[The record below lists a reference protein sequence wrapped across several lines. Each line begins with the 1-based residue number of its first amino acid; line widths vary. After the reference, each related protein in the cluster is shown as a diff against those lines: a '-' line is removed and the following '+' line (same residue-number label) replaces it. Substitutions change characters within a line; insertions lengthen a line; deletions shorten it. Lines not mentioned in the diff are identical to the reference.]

1 MEQNTVNRGKGWVF
15 ELSFTIFFFVF
26 FCSFKEKEAYTFAP
40 FSNSSNHKTTQ
51 VRTEGINLENSS
63 EVNSQ
68 YDFLGDMSASGS
80 QNDGNVSCS
89 GSSANQGSLEKS
101 KDSSD
106 SVLQSRTN
114 VSDVNSLCSENH
126 ARFVGSSKRKRGR
139 PRKAE
144 FESTVNEVSSMASP
158 CPDQLSKISSSSR
171 VNANDKIPSSDI
183 TPGRRTSSR
192 VRTPRKIFYIDVD
205 KSKDD
210 NLQSSSRKRGRKRK
224 SVTEVNSDEDD
235 ETDVSKKLEYK
246 TPKKRGRKPKRT
258 NITSEDVDS
267 VRECNDESVSN
278 NNGKEKVEEKRSVG
292 CNDQAVIKVEDEQ
305 QENEESSRG
314 VSENKNGDDYVED
327 DHHGDDVDN
336 YDDGGVDGS
345 CTPGVT
351 RKDAKELNGKENSK
365 LWGNTGRVQHFYSLT
380 ITYFRATLISRI
392 WNSNISRH
400 LNFAI
405 LSNHRFS
412 R

>member
-1 MEQNTVNRGKGWVF
+1 MNYHYIILF
-15 ELSFTIFFFVF
+15 FIFLY
-26 FCSFKEKEAYTFAP
+26 SFKEKEAYTFAP
-40 FSNSSNHKTTQ
+40 LSNSSNHKTTQ
-51 VRTEGINLENSS
+51 VRTESINLENSS

-68 YDFLGDMSASGS
+68 GDFLGDMSASGS
-80 QNDGNVSCS
+80 QNNGNVSCS
-89 GSSANQGSLEKS
+89 GSSTNQASLEKS
-101 KDSSD
+101 KDLSD
-106 SVLQSRTN
+106 SVLESRTS
-114 VSDVNSLCSENH
+114 VPDANSFCGENH

-139 PRKAE
+139 PRKAGI
-144 FESTVNEVSSMASP
+144 ESTVNEVSSMASP
-158 CPDQLSKISSSSR
+158 CPDQLSEISSSSR

-183 TPGRRTSSR
+183 TPARRTSSR

-235 ETDVSKKLEYK
+235 ETDVAKKLEYK

-258 NITSEDVDS
+258 NITNEDVDS
-267 VRECNDESVSN
+267 VRECNNESVSN
-278 NNGKEKVEEKRSVG
+278 DNGKEKVEEKRSVG
-292 CNDQAVIKVEDEQ
+292 CNDKVVIKVEDEQ
-305 QENEESSRG
+305 QENAESSKG

-336 YDDGGVDGS
+336 YDDGGIDGS
-345 CTPGVT
+345 CTPGVSRT
-351 RKDAKELNGKENSK
+351 DGKELNGKENSK
-365 LWGNTGRVQHFYSLT
+365 LWGDTGRVQHFYSLT

-392 WNSNISRH
+392 WNRNISRH

>member
-1 MEQNTVNRGKGWVF
+1 MF
-15 ELSFTIFFFVF
+15 ELSFSIFFFVF
-26 FCSFKEKEAYTFAP
+26 FRSFKEKEAYTFAP

-51 VRTEGINLENSS
+51 VRTESINLENSS
-63 EVNSQ
+63 EVNLQ
-68 YDFLGDMSASGS
+68 CDFLGDTSASGS
-80 QNDGNVSCS
+80 QNNGNVRCS
-89 GSSANQGSLEKS
+89 GSSANQASLEKS
-101 KDSSD
+101 KDSND
-106 SVLQSRTN
+106 SVLDSRTS
-114 VSDVNSLCSENH
+114 VPEANSLCSENH

-139 PRKAE
+139 PRKAD
-144 FESTVNEVSSMASP
+144 FESRVNEVSSSMASP
-158 CPDQLSKISSSSR
+158 CPDQLSEISSSSR

-183 TPGRRTSSR
+183 TTARRTSSR

-314 VSENKNGDDYVED
+314 VSENKNGDGYVED

-351 RKDAKELNGKENSK
+351 RTKELNGKENSK

>member
-1 MEQNTVNRGKGWVF
+1 MF

-26 FCSFKEKEAYTFAP
+26 FCSFKEKESYTFAP
-40 FSNSSNHKTTQ
+40 FSNSSNRKTTQ
-51 VRTEGINLENSS
+51 VRTESFNLENSS
-63 EVNSQ
+63 EVNSEC
-68 YDFLGDMSASGS
+68 DFLGDMSASVS
-80 QNDGNVSCS
+80 QNNGNMSCS

-106 SVLQSRTN
+106 SVLESRTS
-114 VSDVNSLCSENH
+114 VPEANSLCSENH

-139 PRKAE
+139 PRKAD
-144 FESTVNEVSSMASP
+144 FESTVNEVSSLDSP
-158 CPDQLSKISSSSR
+158 RPDQLSEISSSSR

-183 TPGRRTSSR
+183 TPARRTSSR
-192 VRTPRKIFYIDVD
+192 VRTPRKIFYVDVD

-278 NNGKEKVEEKRSVG
+278 NNGKERVEEV
-292 CNDQAVIKVEDEQ
+292 VIKVEDEQ

-314 VSENKNGDDYVED
+314 VGENITGDGYVED
-327 DHHGDDVDN
+327 DRHGNDVDN
-336 YDDGGVDGS
+336 DDDGGIDGS

-351 RKDAKELNGKENSK
+351 RTDAMEQNGKEKSK
-365 LWGNTGRVQHFYSLT
+365 LWGNTGRVQHFYFL
-380 ITYFRATLISRI
+380 IVTYFPATLISRI
-392 WNSNISRH
+392 WNRNISRH

>member
-1 MEQNTVNRGKGWVF
+1 MF
-15 ELSFTIFFFVF
+15 ELSFSIFFFVF
-26 FCSFKEKEAYTFAP
+26 FRSFREKEAYTFAP

-51 VRTEGINLENSS
+51 VRTESINLENSS

-68 YDFLGDMSASGS
+68 GDFLGDMSASGS
-80 QNDGNVSCS
+80 QNNGNMSCS
-89 GSSANQGSLEKS
+89 GSSANQASLEKS

-106 SVLQSRTN
+106 SVLQSRTS
-114 VSDVNSLCSENH
+114 VPEANSLCGENH

-144 FESTVNEVSSMASP
+144 FESTVNEVSSLASP
-158 CPDQLSKISSSSR
+158 CPDQLSEISSSSR

-183 TPGRRTSSR
+183 TPARRTSSR
-192 VRTPRKIFYIDVD
+192 VRTPRKIFYVDVD

-210 NLQSSSRKRGRKRK
+210 NSQSSSRKRGRKRK

-235 ETDVSKKLEYK
+235 ETDIAKKLEYK

-278 NNGKEKVEEKRSVG
+278 DNGKEKVEEKRSVG
-292 CNDQAVIKVEDEQ
+292 CNDKVVIKVEDEQ
-305 QENEESSRG
+305 QENAESSKG

-351 RKDAKELNGKENSK
+351 RTDAKELNGKENSK

-380 ITYFRATLISRI
+380 ITYFRATSISRI
-392 WNSNISRH
+392 WNRNISRH
-400 LNFAI
+400 LNFRM
-405 LSNHRFS
+405 LLNHRFS

>member
-1 MEQNTVNRGKGWVF
+1 MF

-63 EVNSQ
+63 EVNSEC
-68 YDFLGDMSASGS
+68 DFLGDMSASGS
-80 QNDGNVSCS
+80 QNNGNMSCS
-89 GSSANQGSLEKS
+89 GSSAHQASLEKS

-106 SVLQSRTN
+106 SLLESRTS
-114 VSDVNSLCSENH
+114 VSDANSFCGENH

-139 PRKAE
+139 PRKAGI
-144 FESTVNEVSSMASP
+144 ESTVNEVSSMASP
-158 CPDQLSKISSSSR
+158 CPDQLSEISSSSR

-183 TPGRRTSSR
+183 TTARRTSSR
-192 VRTPRKIFYIDVD
+192 VRTPRKIFYVDVD

-267 VRECNDESVSN
+267 VRECNDENVSN
-278 NNGKEKVEEKRSVG
+278 DNGKERVKEV
-292 CNDQAVIKVEDEQ
+292 AIKVEDEQ

-314 VSENKNGDDYVED
+314 VGENITGDDYVED
-327 DHHGDDVDN
+327 DRHGDDVDN

-351 RKDAKELNGKENSK
+351 RTDAKELNGKEKSK
-365 LWGNTGRVQHFYSLT
+365 LWGNTGRVQHFYSRT

-392 WNSNISRH
+392 WNRNISRH
-400 LNFAI
+400 LKLRLCRITVFQGN
-405 LSNHRFS
+405 
-412 R
+412 

>member
-1 MEQNTVNRGKGWVF
+1 MF

-51 VRTEGINLENSS
+51 VRTESINLENSS

-68 YDFLGDMSASGS
+68 GDFLGDMSASGS
-80 QNDGNVSCS
+80 QNNGNVSCS
-89 GSSANQGSLEKS
+89 GSSTNQASLEKS

-106 SVLQSRTN
+106 SVLESRTS
-114 VSDVNSLCSENH
+114 VPEANSLCSENH

-144 FESTVNEVSSMASP
+144 FESIVNEVSSLASP
-158 CPDQLSKISSSSR
+158 CPDQLSEISSSSR

-210 NLQSSSRKRGRKRK
+210 NLQSFSRKRGRKRK
-224 SVTEVNSDEDD
+224 SLTEVNSDEDD

-278 NNGKEKVEEKRSVG
+278 NNGKGKVEEKRSVG

-345 CTPGVT
+345 CTPRVT
-351 RKDAKELNGKENSK
+351 RKDGKELNGKENSK

-392 WNSNISRH
+392 WNRNISRQ

-405 LSNHRFS
+405 LWNHRFS

>member
-1 MEQNTVNRGKGWVF
+1 MNYLLQYY
-15 ELSFTIFFFVF
+15 FFVF

-40 FSNSSNHKTTQ
+40 FSNSSNHKTTL
-51 VRTEGINLENSS
+51 VRTESINLENSS

-80 QNDGNVSCS
+80 QNNGNVSCS
-89 GSSANQGSLEKS
+89 GGSANQASLEKS

-106 SVLQSRTN
+106 SVLHSRTS
-114 VSDVNSLCSENH
+114 VPEANSLCSENH
-126 ARFVGSSKRKRGR
+126 ATFVGSSKRKRGR

-144 FESTVNEVSSMASP
+144 FESIVNEVSSMASP
-158 CPDQLSKISSSSR
+158 CPDQLSEISSSSR
-171 VNANDKIPSSDI
+171 VKANDKIPSSDI

-278 NNGKEKVEEKRSVG
+278 NNGKEKVEEKCSVG
-292 CNDQAVIKVEDEQ
+292 CKDQVVIKVEDEQ

-327 DHHGDDVDN
+327 DRHGDDVNN

-351 RKDAKELNGKENSK
+351 RTDAKEQNGKENSK
-365 LWGNTGRVQHFYSLT
+365 LWDNTGRVQHFYSLN
-380 ITYFRATLISRI
+380 ITYFRSTLISRI
-392 WNSNISRH
+392 
-400 LNFAI
+400 
-405 LSNHRFS
+405 
-412 R
+412 

>member
-1 MEQNTVNRGKGWVF
+1 MNYLLQY
-15 ELSFTIFFFVF
+15 SFLFFFF
-26 FCSFKEKEAYTFAP
+26 SFKEKEAYTFAP

-51 VRTEGINLENSS
+51 VRTESINLENSS

-68 YDFLGDMSASGS
+68 GDFLGDMSASGS
-80 QNDGNVSCS
+80 QNNGNVSCS
-89 GSSANQGSLEKS
+89 GSLTNQASLEKS
-101 KDSSD
+101 KDLSD
-106 SVLQSRTN
+106 SVLESRTS
-114 VSDVNSLCSENH
+114 VPEANSLCSENH

-158 CPDQLSKISSSSR
+158 CPDQLSEISSSSR

-183 TPGRRTSSR
+183 TTARRTSSR
-192 VRTPRKIFYIDVD
+192 VRTPRKIFYVDVD

-278 NNGKEKVEEKRSVG
+278 DNGKEKVEEKRSVG
-292 CNDQAVIKVEDEQ
+292 CNDKVVIKVEDEQ
-305 QENEESSRG
+305 QENAESSKG

-327 DHHGDDVDN
+327 DLRGDDVDN

-351 RKDAKELNGKENSK
+351 RTGAKELNGKENSK
-365 LWGNTGRVQHFYSLT
+365 LWGNTGRVQHFYSL
-380 ITYFRATLISRI
+380 IVTYFHATLIPRI
-392 WNSNISRH
+392 WNRNISRH

-405 LSNHRFS
+405 LSNNRSS

>member
-1 MEQNTVNRGKGWVF
+1 MF
-15 ELSFTIFFFVF
+15 ELSFTIFFFLF
-26 FCSFKEKEAYTFAP
+26 FCSFKEKEAYTFTP
-40 FSNSSNHKTTQ
+40 FSNSSNHTSTQ
-51 VRTEGINLENSS
+51 VRTESINLENSS
-63 EVNSQ
+63 EVNSEC
-68 YDFLGDMSASGS
+68 DFLGGISASGS
-80 QNDGNVSCS
+80 QNNGNVSCS
-89 GSSANQGSLEKS
+89 GSSTNQASLEKS

-106 SVLQSRTN
+106 SVLESRTS
-114 VSDVNSLCSENH
+114 VPEANSLCSENH

-139 PRKAE
+139 PRKAD
-144 FESTVNEVSSMASP
+144 FESTVNEVSSLDSP
-158 CPDQLSKISSSSR
+158 CPDQLSEISSSSR
-171 VNANDKIPSSDI
+171 VNANEKTPSSDI
-183 TPGRRTSSR
+183 TTARRTSSR
-192 VRTPRKIFYIDVD
+192 VRTPRKIFYVDVD
-205 KSKDD
+205 RSKDD

-258 NITSEDVDS
+258 NVTSEDVDS

-345 CTPGVT
+345 CTPRVT
-351 RKDAKELNGKENSK
+351 RKDGKELNGKENSK
-365 LWGNTGRVQHFYSLT
+365 LWSNIGRVQHFYSLT

>member
-1 MEQNTVNRGKGWVF
+1 MF
-15 ELSFTIFFFVF
+15 ELSFTVFFFVF
-26 FCSFKEKEAYTFAP
+26 FCSFKEKEAYTFAS
-40 FSNSSNHKTTQ
+40 FSNSSHHKTTQ
-51 VRTEGINLENSS
+51 VRTESINLENSS
-63 EVNSQ
+63 EVNAEC
-68 YDFLGDMSASGS
+68 DFLGDMSASGA
-80 QNDGNVSCS
+80 QNNGNVSCS
-89 GSSANQGSLEKS
+89 GSSANQASLEKS

-106 SVLQSRTN
+106 SVLESRTS
-114 VSDVNSLCSENH
+114 VSDANSLCSENH

-144 FESTVNEVSSMASP
+144 FESTVNEVSSVASP
-158 CPDQLSKISSSSR
+158 CPDQLSEISSSSR
-171 VNANDKIPSSDI
+171 ANANDKIPSSDV
-183 TPGRRTSSR
+183 TPARRTSSR

-267 VRECNDESVSN
+267 VIECNDESVSD

-292 CNDQAVIKVEDEQ
+292 CNDQVVIKVEDEQ

-314 VSENKNGDDYVED
+314 VSENKNGDDYVEGD
-327 DHHGDDVDN
+327 RHGDDVDN
-336 YDDGGVDGS
+336 YDDGGIDGS

-351 RKDAKELNGKENSK
+351 RTDAKELNGKENSK
-365 LWGNTGRVQHFYSLT
+365 LWSNAGRVQHFYSLT
-380 ITYFRATLISRI
+380 ITCFRATLISRI
-392 WNSNISRH
+392 
-400 LNFAI
+400 
-405 LSNHRFS
+405 
-412 R
+412 

>member
-1 MEQNTVNRGKGWVF
+1 MNYHYVHYP
-15 ELSFTIFFFVF
+15 FFKIF

-51 VRTEGINLENSS
+51 VRTESINLENSL
-63 EVNSQ
+63 EVNLQS
-68 YDFLGDMSASGS
+68 DFLGDTSASGS
-80 QNDGNVSCS
+80 QNNGNVRCS
-89 GSSANQGSLEKS
+89 GSSANQASLEKS

-106 SVLQSRTN
+106 SVLQSRTS
-114 VSDVNSLCSENH
+114 VSDANSLCSENH
-126 ARFVGSSKRKRGR
+126 ATFVGSSKRKRGR
-139 PRKAE
+139 PRKAGI
-144 FESTVNEVSSMASP
+144 ESTVNEVSSMASP
-158 CPDQLSKISSSSR
+158 CPDQLSEISSSSR
-171 VNANDKIPSSDI
+171 VNANEKIPSSDI
-183 TPGRRTSSR
+183 TTARRTSSR

-235 ETDVSKKLEYK
+235 ETDISKKLEYK

-267 VRECNDESVSN
+267 VRECNDENVSN
-278 NNGKEKVEEKRSVG
+278 DNGKERVEEV
-292 CNDQAVIKVEDEQ
+292 VIKVEDDQ
-305 QENEESSRG
+305 KENEESSRG
-314 VSENKNGDDYVED
+314 VGENITGDGYVED
-327 DHHGDDVDN
+327 DRHGNDVDN
-336 YDDGGVDGS
+336 DDDGGIDGS

-351 RKDAKELNGKENSK
+351 RTDAMEQNGKENSK
-365 LWGNTGRVQHFYSLT
+365 LWGNTVTVQHFYSL
-380 ITYFRATLISRI
+380 IVTYFPATLISRI
-392 WNSNISRH
+392 WNRNISRH

-405 LSNHRFS
+405 LSNNRSS

>member
-1 MEQNTVNRGKGWVF
+1 MF

-51 VRTEGINLENSS
+51 LRTESINLENSS

-68 YDFLGDMSASGS
+68 GDFLGDMSASGS
-80 QNDGNVSCS
+80 QKNGNVSCS
-89 GSSANQGSLEKS
+89 GSSTNQASLEKS
-101 KDSSD
+101 KDLSD
-106 SVLQSRTN
+106 SVLESRTS
-114 VSDVNSLCSENH
+114 VPEANSLCSENH
-126 ARFVGSSKRKRGR
+126 ARFIGSSKRKRGR
-139 PRKAE
+139 PRKAD
-144 FESTVNEVSSMASP
+144 FESNVSEVSPLASP
-158 CPDQLSKISSSSR
+158 CPDQLSEISSSSR
-171 VNANDKIPSSDI
+171 MNANDKIPSSDI

-267 VRECNDESVSN
+267 VRECNDENVSN
-278 NNGKEKVEEKRSVG
+278 DNGKERVEEV
-292 CNDQAVIKVEDEQ
+292 VIKVEDEQ

-314 VSENKNGDDYVED
+314 VGENITGDDYVED
-327 DHHGDDVDN
+327 DRHGDDVDN

-351 RKDAKELNGKENSK
+351 RTGAKELNGKENSK
-365 LWGNTGRVQHFYSLT
+365 LWGNTGRVQHFYSL
-380 ITYFRATLISRI
+380 IVTYFHATLIPRI
-392 WNSNISRH
+392 WNRNISRH

-405 LSNHRFS
+405 LSNNRSS

>member
-1 MEQNTVNRGKGWVF
+1 MF
-15 ELSFTIFFFVF
+15 ELSFSIFCFVF
-26 FCSFKEKEAYTFAP
+26 FRSFKEKEAYTFAP

-51 VRTEGINLENSS
+51 VRTESINLENSS

-68 YDFLGDMSASGS
+68 GDFLGDMSASGS
-80 QNDGNVSCS
+80 QNNGNMSCS
-89 GSSANQGSLEKS
+89 GSSANQSSLEKS

-106 SVLQSRTN
+106 SVLQSRTS
-114 VSDVNSLCSENH
+114 VSDANSLCSENH

-139 PRKAE
+139 PRKAD
-144 FESTVNEVSSMASP
+144 FESSVNEVSSSMASP
-158 CPDQLSKISSSSR
+158 CPDQLSEISSSSR
-171 VNANDKIPSSDI
+171 VNTNDKIPSSDI
-183 TPGRRTSSR
+183 TPARRTSSR

-235 ETDVSKKLEYK
+235 ETDIAKKLEYK

-267 VRECNDESVSN
+267 VRERNDENVSN
-278 NNGKEKVEEKRSVG
+278 DNGKERVKEV
-292 CNDQAVIKVEDEQ
+292 AIKVEDEQ

-314 VSENKNGDDYVED
+314 VCENITGDGYVED
-327 DHHGDDVDN
+327 DRHGDDVDN

-351 RKDAKELNGKENSK
+351 RTDAKEQNGKENSK
-365 LWGNTGRVQHFYSLT
+365 LWDNTGTVRTTFLFPY
-380 ITYFRATLISRI
+380 Y
-392 WNSNISRH
+392 H
-400 LNFAI
+400 LFSFDFNFAN
-405 LSNHRFS
+405 LE
-412 R
+412 

>member
-1 MEQNTVNRGKGWVF
+1 M
-15 ELSFTIFFFVF
+15 
-26 FCSFKEKEAYTFAP
+26 
-40 FSNSSNHKTTQ
+40 
-51 VRTEGINLENSS
+51 
-63 EVNSQ
+63 Q
-68 YDFLGDMSASGS
+68 YDFLGDISASGS
-80 QNDGNVSCS
+80 QNTGNVSCS
-89 GSSANQGSLEKS
+89 GSSTNQASLEKS

-106 SVLQSRTN
+106 SVLESRTS
-114 VSDVNSLCSENH
+114 VSDANSLSSENH

-139 PRKAE
+139 PRKAGI
-144 FESTVNEVSSMASP
+144 ESTVNEVSSMASP
-158 CPDQLSKISSSSR
+158 CPDQLSEISSSSR

-192 VRTPRKIFYIDVD
+192 VRTPRKIFYIDMD

-235 ETDVSKKLEYK
+235 ETDVAKKLEYK

-278 NNGKEKVEEKRSVG
+278 DNGKEKVEEKRSVG
-292 CNDQAVIKVEDEQ
+292 CSDEVVIKVEDEQ
-305 QENEESSRG
+305 QENKESSSG
-314 VSENKNGDDYVED
+314 VGENKNGDDYVED

-345 CTPGVT
+345 CTPGVA
-351 RKDAKELNGKENSK
+351 RADAKEQNGKENSK
-365 LWGNTGRVQHFYSLT
+365 LWDNTGTVQHFYSLN
-380 ITYFRATLISRI
+380 ITYFRSTLISRI
-392 WNSNISRH
+392 
-400 LNFAI
+400 
-405 LSNHRFS
+405 
-412 R
+412 

>member
-1 MEQNTVNRGKGWVF
+1 MF
-15 ELSFTIFFFVF
+15 ELSFSIFFFVF
-26 FCSFKEKEAYTFAP
+26 FRSFKEKEAYTFAP

-51 VRTEGINLENSS
+51 VRTESINLENSS
-63 EVNSQ
+63 EVNLQ
-68 YDFLGDMSASGS
+68 CDFLGDSSASGS
-80 QNDGNVSCS
+80 QNNGNVRCS
-89 GSSANQGSLEKS
+89 GSSANQASLEKS

-106 SVLQSRTN
+106 SVLQSRTS
-114 VSDVNSLCSENH
+114 VSDANSLCSENH

-144 FESTVNEVSSMASP
+144 FESIVNEVSSLASP
-158 CPDQLSKISSSSR
+158 CPDQLSEISSSSR

-183 TPGRRTSSR
+183 TPARRTSSR
-192 VRTPRKIFYIDVD
+192 VRTPRKIFYVDVD

-278 NNGKEKVEEKRSVG
+278 DNGKEKVEEKRSVG
-292 CNDQAVIKVEDEQ
+292 CNDKVVIKVEDEQ
-305 QENEESSRG
+305 QENAESSKG

-336 YDDGGVDGS
+336 YDDGGIDGS
-345 CTPGVT
+345 CTPGVSRT
-351 RKDAKELNGKENSK
+351 DGKELNGKENSK
-365 LWGNTGRVQHFYSLT
+365 LWGDTVRAQHFLFPY
-380 ITYFRATLISRI
+380 Y
-392 WNSNISRH
+392 H
-400 LNFAI
+400 LFSCDFNFAN
-405 LSNHRFS
+405 LK
-412 R
+412 

>member
-51 VRTEGINLENSS
+51 VRTESINLENSS

-80 QNDGNVSCS
+80 QNNGNMSCS
-89 GSSANQGSLEKS
+89 GSSANQASLEKS

-106 SVLQSRTN
+106 SLLQSRTS
-114 VSDVNSLCSENH
+114 VSDANSLCSENH

-139 PRKAE
+139 PRKAGI
-144 FESTVNEVSSMASP
+144 ESTVNEVSSMASP
-158 CPDQLSKISSSSR
+158 CPDQLSEIWSSSR

-183 TPGRRTSSR
+183 TPARRTSSR
-192 VRTPRKIFYIDVD
+192 VRTPRKIFYVDVD

-246 TPKKRGRKPKRT
+246 APKKRGRKPKRT

-267 VRECNDESVSN
+267 VRECNDENVSN
-278 NNGKEKVEEKRSVG
+278 DNGKERVKEV
-292 CNDQAVIKVEDEQ
+292 AIKVEDEQ

-314 VSENKNGDDYVED
+314 VGENITGDDYVED
-327 DHHGDDVDN
+327 DRHGDDVDN

-351 RKDAKELNGKENSK
+351 RTDAKELNGKEKSK
-365 LWGNTGRVQHFYSLT
+365 LWGNTGRVQHFYSL
-380 ITYFRATLISRI
+380 IVTYSCDF
-392 WNSNISRH
+392 
-400 LNFAI
+400 NFAN
-405 LSNHRFS
+405 LE
-412 R
+412 

>member
-1 MEQNTVNRGKGWVF
+1 MNYHYIILF
-15 ELSFTIFFFVF
+15 SFF

-51 VRTEGINLENSS
+51 VRTESINLENSS

-68 YDFLGDMSASGS
+68 GDFLGDMSASGS
-80 QNDGNVSCS
+80 QNNGNVSCS
-89 GSSANQGSLEKS
+89 GSSTNQASLEKS
-101 KDSSD
+101 KDLSD
-106 SVLQSRTN
+106 SVLESRTS
-114 VSDVNSLCSENH
+114 VPEANSLCSENH
-126 ARFVGSSKRKRGR
+126 VRFVGSSKRKRGR
-139 PRKAE
+139 PRKAD
-144 FESTVNEVSSMASP
+144 FESNVSEVSPLASP
-158 CPDQLSKISSSSR
+158 CPDQLSETSSSSR
-171 VNANDKIPSSDI
+171 VNANEKIPSSDI
-183 TPGRRTSSR
+183 TPARRTSSR
-192 VRTPRKIFYIDVD
+192 VRTPRKIFYVDVD

-224 SVTEVNSDEDD
+224 SATEVNSDEDD
-235 ETDVSKKLEYK
+235 ETDVAKKLEYK

-292 CNDQAVIKVEDEQ
+292 CSDQVVIKVEDEQ
-305 QENEESSRG
+305 QENKESSSG
-314 VSENKNGDDYVED
+314 VGENKNGDDYVED
-327 DHHGDDVDN
+327 DRHGDDVDN

-351 RKDAKELNGKENSK
+351 RTKELNGKENSK

>member
-1 MEQNTVNRGKGWVF
+1 MF

-51 VRTEGINLENSS
+51 VRTESINLENSS

-68 YDFLGDMSASGS
+68 CDFLGDMSASGS
-80 QNDGNVSCS
+80 QNNGNMSCS
-89 GSSANQGSLEKS
+89 GSSAHQASLEKS

-106 SVLQSRTN
+106 SLLESRTS
-114 VSDVNSLCSENH
+114 VSDANSFCGENH

-139 PRKAE
+139 PRKAGI
-144 FESTVNEVSSMASP
+144 ESTVNEVSSMASP
-158 CPDQLSKISSSSR
+158 CPDQLSEISSSSR

-183 TPGRRTSSR
+183 TTARRTSSR

-267 VRECNDESVSN
+267 VRECHDENVSN
-278 NNGKEKVEEKRSVG
+278 DNGKGRVKEV
-292 CNDQAVIKVEDEQ
+292 AIKVEDEQ

-314 VSENKNGDDYVED
+314 VGENITGDDYVED
-327 DHHGDDVDN
+327 DRHGDDVDN

-351 RKDAKELNGKENSK
+351 RTDAKELNGKEKSK
-365 LWGNTGRVQHFYSLT
+365 LWGNTGRVQHFYSL
-380 ITYFRATLISRI
+380 IVTYFRATLISRI
-392 WNSNISRH
+392 WNRNISRH

>member
-1 MEQNTVNRGKGWVF
+1 
-15 ELSFTIFFFVF
+15 
-26 FCSFKEKEAYTFAP
+26 
-40 FSNSSNHKTTQ
+40 
-51 VRTEGINLENSS
+51 
-63 EVNSQ
+63 
-68 YDFLGDMSASGS
+68 MSASGS
-80 QNDGNVSCS
+80 QNIGNVSCS
-89 GSSANQGSLEKS
+89 GSSTNQASLEKS
-101 KDSSD
+101 KDLSD
-106 SVLQSRTN
+106 SVLESRTS
-114 VSDVNSLCSENH
+114 VSEANSLCSENH

-139 PRKAE
+139 PRKAGI
-144 FESTVNEVSSMASP
+144 ESTVNEVSSLDSP
-158 CPDQLSKISSSSR
+158 CPDQLSEISSSSR

-183 TPGRRTSSR
+183 TPATRTSSR

-235 ETDVSKKLEYK
+235 ETDVAKKLEYK

-327 DHHGDDVDN
+327 DRHGDDVDN

-345 CTPGVT
+345 CTPRVT
-351 RKDAKELNGKENSK
+351 RKDGKELNGKENSK
-365 LWGNTGRVQHFYSLT
+365 LWSNIGRVQHFYSLT

>member
-1 MEQNTVNRGKGWVF
+1 M
-15 ELSFTIFFFVF
+15 
-26 FCSFKEKEAYTFAP
+26 
-40 FSNSSNHKTTQ
+40 
-51 VRTEGINLENSS
+51 
-63 EVNSQ
+63 
-68 YDFLGDMSASGS
+68 GDMSASGS
-80 QNDGNVSCS
+80 QNNGNVSCS
-89 GSSANQGSLEKS
+89 GSSTNQASLEKS

-106 SVLQSRTN
+106 SLLQSRTS
-114 VSDVNSLCSENH
+114 VPEANSLCSENH

-144 FESTVNEVSSMASP
+144 FESTVNEVSSLDSP
-158 CPDQLSKISSSSR
+158 RPDQLSEISSSSR

-183 TPGRRTSSR
+183 TPARRTSSR
-192 VRTPRKIFYIDVD
+192 VRTPRKIFYVDVD

-278 NNGKEKVEEKRSVG
+278 DNGKEKVEEKRSVG
-292 CNDQAVIKVEDEQ
+292 CNDKAVIKVEDEQ
-305 QENEESSRG
+305 QENAESSKG

-351 RKDAKELNGKENSK
+351 RTGAKEQSGKENSK
-365 LWGNTGRVQHFYSLT
+365 FGVIQVEY
-380 ITYFRATLISRI
+380 
-392 WNSNISRH
+392 NIFIP
-400 LNFAI
+400 L
-405 LSNHRFS
+405 LSPIFVRL
-412 R
+412 

>member
-1 MEQNTVNRGKGWVF
+1 MNYHYVHYP
-15 ELSFTIFFFVF
+15 FFKIF

-51 VRTEGINLENSS
+51 VRTESINLENSS

-68 YDFLGDMSASGS
+68 GDFLGDMSASGS
-80 QNDGNVSCS
+80 QNNGNVSCS
-89 GSSANQGSLEKS
+89 GSSTNQASLEKS
-101 KDSSD
+101 KDLSD
-106 SVLQSRTN
+106 SVLESRTS
-114 VSDVNSLCSENH
+114 VPEANSLCSENH

-144 FESTVNEVSSMASP
+144 FESIVNEVSSLASP
-158 CPDQLSKISSSSR
+158 CPDQLSEISSSSR

-267 VRECNDESVSN
+267 VRECNDENVSN
-278 NNGKEKVEEKRSVG
+278 DNGKERVKEV
-292 CNDQAVIKVEDEQ
+292 AIKVEDEQ

-314 VSENKNGDDYVED
+314 VGENITGDDYVEHG
-327 DHHGDDVDN
+327 HHGNDVDN
-336 YDDGGVDGS
+336 DDDGGIDGS

-351 RKDAKELNGKENSK
+351 RTDAMEQNGKEKSK
-365 LWGNTGRVQHFYSLT
+365 LWGNTGRVQHFYFL
-380 ITYFRATLISRI
+380 IVTYFPATLISRI
-392 WNSNISRH
+392 WNRNISRH

-405 LSNHRFS
+405 LSNNRSS

>member
-51 VRTEGINLENSS
+51 VRAESINLENSS

-80 QNDGNVSCS
+80 QNNGNMSCS
-89 GSSANQGSLEKS
+89 GSSANQASLEKS

-106 SVLQSRTN
+106 SLLQSRTS
-114 VSDVNSLCSENH
+114 VSDANSLCSENH

-139 PRKAE
+139 PRKAGI
-144 FESTVNEVSSMASP
+144 ESTVNEVSSMASP
-158 CPDQLSKISSSSR
+158 CPDQLSEIWSSSR

-183 TPGRRTSSR
+183 TPARRTSSR
-192 VRTPRKIFYIDVD
+192 VRTPRKIFYVDVD

-235 ETDVSKKLEYK
+235 ETDVSKKLGYK
-246 TPKKRGRKPKRT
+246 APKKRGRKPKRT

-267 VRECNDESVSN
+267 VRECNDENVSN
-278 NNGKEKVEEKRSVG
+278 DNGKERVKEV
-292 CNDQAVIKVEDEQ
+292 AIKVEDEQ

-314 VSENKNGDDYVED
+314 VGENITGDDYVED
-327 DHHGDDVDN
+327 DRHGDDVDN

-351 RKDAKELNGKENSK
+351 RTDAKELNGKEKSK
-365 LWGNTGRVQHFYSLT
+365 LWGNTGRVQHFYSL
-380 ITYFRATLISRI
+380 IVTYSCDF
-392 WNSNISRH
+392 
-400 LNFAI
+400 NFAN
-405 LSNHRFS
+405 LE
-412 R
+412 

>member
-1 MEQNTVNRGKGWVF
+1 MF
-15 ELSFTIFFFVF
+15 ELSFSIFFFVF
-26 FCSFKEKEAYTFAP
+26 FHSFKEKEAYTFAP
-40 FSNSSNHKTTQ
+40 LSNSSNHKTTQ
-51 VRTEGINLENSS
+51 VRTESINLENSS

-68 YDFLGDMSASGS
+68 GDFLGDMSASGS
-80 QNDGNVSCS
+80 QNNGNVSCS
-89 GSSANQGSLEKS
+89 GSSTNQASLEKS

-106 SVLQSRTN
+106 SVLQSRTS
-114 VSDVNSLCSENH
+114 VPEANSLCSENH

-139 PRKAE
+139 PRKAGI
-144 FESTVNEVSSMASP
+144 ESTVNEVSSMASP
-158 CPDQLSKISSSSR
+158 CPDQLSEISSSSR

-183 TPGRRTSSR
+183 TTARRTSSR

-258 NITSEDVDS
+258 NITSEDVDA

-292 CNDQAVIKVEDEQ
+292 CSDQVVIKVEDEQ

-327 DHHGDDVDN
+327 DRHGDDVDN

-351 RKDAKELNGKENSK
+351 RTKELNGKENSK

>member
-1 MEQNTVNRGKGWVF
+1 
-15 ELSFTIFFFVF
+15 
-26 FCSFKEKEAYTFAP
+26 
-40 FSNSSNHKTTQ
+40 
-51 VRTEGINLENSS
+51 
-63 EVNSQ
+63 
-68 YDFLGDMSASGS
+68 MSASGS

-89 GSSANQGSLEKS
+89 GSSTNQASLEKS

-106 SVLQSRTN
+106 CVLQSRTS
-114 VSDVNSLCSENH
+114 VPEANSLCSENH
-126 ARFVGSSKRKRGR
+126 ARIVGSSKRKRGR
-139 PRKAE
+139 PRKTE
-144 FESTVNEVSSMASP
+144 FESTVNEVSSLASP
-158 CPDQLSKISSSSR
+158 CPDQLSEISSSSR
-171 VNANDKIPSSDI
+171 VNTNDKIPSSDI
-183 TPGRRTSSR
+183 TPARRTSSR
-192 VRTPRKIFYIDVD
+192 VRTPRKIFYVDVD

-224 SVTEVNSDEDD
+224 SMTEVNSDEDD
-235 ETDVSKKLEYK
+235 ETDVAKKLEYK

-292 CNDQAVIKVEDEQ
+292 CSDQVVIKVEDEQ
-305 QENEESSRG
+305 QENKESSSG
-314 VSENKNGDDYVED
+314 VCENITGDDYVED
-327 DHHGDDVDN
+327 DLRGDDVDN

-351 RKDAKELNGKENSK
+351 RTDAKELNGKENSK
-365 LWGNTGRVQHFYSLT
+365 LWGNTGRVQHFYSL
-380 ITYFRATLISRI
+380 IVTYFRATLISRI

>member
-1 MEQNTVNRGKGWVF
+1 MF
-15 ELSFTIFFFVF
+15 ELSFSIFFFVF
-26 FCSFKEKEAYTFAP
+26 FRSFKEKEAYTFAP
-40 FSNSSNHKTTQ
+40 ISNSSNHKTTQ
-51 VRTEGINLENSS
+51 VRTESINLENSS

-106 SVLQSRTN
+106 SVLESRTS
-114 VSDVNSLCSENH
+114 VPEANSFCGENR

-139 PRKAE
+139 PRKSE
-144 FESTVNEVSSMASP
+144 FESIVSEVSSLPSP
-158 CPDQLSKISSSSR
+158 CPDQLSEISSSSR
-171 VNANDKIPSSDI
+171 VNASDKIPSSDI
-183 TPGRRTSSR
+183 TPARRTSSR
-192 VRTPRKIFYIDVD
+192 VRTPRKIFYVDVD

-235 ETDVSKKLEYK
+235 ETDISKKLEYK

-345 CTPGVT
+345 YTPRVT
-351 RKDAKELNGKENSK
+351 RKDGKELNGKENSK
-365 LWGNTGRVQHFYSLT
+365 LWSNIGRVQHFYSLT

>member
-1 MEQNTVNRGKGWVF
+1 MNYLLQYP
-15 ELSFTIFFFVF
+15 FFKIF

-51 VRTEGINLENSS
+51 VRTESINLENSS

-68 YDFLGDMSASGS
+68 GDFLSDMSASGS
-80 QNDGNVSCS
+80 QNNGNVSCS
-89 GSSANQGSLEKS
+89 GSSTNQASLEKS
-101 KDSSD
+101 EDLSD
-106 SVLQSRTN
+106 SVLESRTS
-114 VSDVNSLCSENH
+114 VPEANSLCSENH

-139 PRKAE
+139 PRKAGI
-144 FESTVNEVSSMASP
+144 ESTVNEVSSMASP
-158 CPDQLSKISSSSR
+158 CPDQLSEISSSSR
-171 VNANDKIPSSDI
+171 VNTNDKIPSSDI
-183 TPGRRTSSR
+183 TPARRTSSR

-235 ETDVSKKLEYK
+235 ETDVAKKLEYK

-278 NNGKEKVEEKRSVG
+278 NNGKERVEEKRSVG
-292 CNDQAVIKVEDEQ
+292 CNDQVVIKVEDEQ

-327 DHHGDDVDN
+327 DRHGDDVDN

-345 CTPGVT
+345 CAPGVT
-351 RKDAKELNGKENSK
+351 RTDAKELNGKENSK
-365 LWGNTGRVQHFYSLT
+365 LWSNIGRVQHFYSLT

>member
-1 MEQNTVNRGKGWVF
+1 MF
-15 ELSFTIFFFVF
+15 ELSFTVFFFVF
-26 FCSFKEKEAYTFAP
+26 FCSFKEKEAYTFAS
-40 FSNSSNHKTTQ
+40 FSNSSHHKTTQ
-51 VRTEGINLENSS
+51 VRTESINLENSS
-63 EVNSQ
+63 EVNAEC
-68 YDFLGDMSASGS
+68 DFLGDMSASGA
-80 QNDGNVSCS
+80 QNNGNVSCS
-89 GSSANQGSLEKS
+89 GSSANQASLEKS

-106 SVLQSRTN
+106 SVLESRTS
-114 VSDVNSLCSENH
+114 VSDANSLCSENH

-144 FESTVNEVSSMASP
+144 FESTVNEVSSVASP
-158 CPDQLSKISSSSR
+158 CPDQLSEISSSSR
-171 VNANDKIPSSDI
+171 ANANDKIPSSDV
-183 TPGRRTSSR
+183 TPARRTSSR
-192 VRTPRKIFYIDVD
+192 VRTPRKIFYVDVN

-267 VRECNDESVSN
+267 VIECNDESVSD

-292 CNDQAVIKVEDEQ
+292 CNDQVVIKVEDEQ

-314 VSENKNGDDYVED
+314 VSENKNGDDYVEGD
-327 DHHGDDVDN
+327 RHGDDVDN
-336 YDDGGVDGS
+336 YDDGGIDGS

-351 RKDAKELNGKENSK
+351 RTDAKELNGKENSK
-365 LWGNTGRVQHFYSLT
+365 LWSNTGRVQHFYSLT
-380 ITYFRATLISRI
+380 ITCFRATLISRI
-392 WNSNISRH
+392 
-400 LNFAI
+400 
-405 LSNHRFS
+405 
-412 R
+412 

>member
-1 MEQNTVNRGKGWVF
+1 MF

-51 VRTEGINLENSS
+51 VRTESINLENSS
-63 EVNSQ
+63 KVNSQ
-68 YDFLGDMSASGS
+68 GDFLGDMSASGS
-80 QNDGNVSCS
+80 QNNGNVSCS
-89 GSSANQGSLEKS
+89 GSSANQASLEKS

-106 SVLQSRTN
+106 SVLESRTS
-114 VSDVNSLCSENH
+114 VPEANSLCSENH

-144 FESTVNEVSSMASP
+144 FESIINEVSSLASP
-158 CPDQLSKISSSSR
+158 CPDQLSEISSSSR
-171 VNANDKIPSSDI
+171 VNANEKIPSSDI
-183 TPGRRTSSR
+183 TTARRTSSR

-267 VRECNDESVSN
+267 VRECNDENVSN
-278 NNGKEKVEEKRSVG
+278 DNGKEKVEEKRSVG
-292 CNDQAVIKVEDEQ
+292 CNDKVVIKVEDEQ
-305 QENEESSRG
+305 QENEESSSG
-314 VSENKNGDDYVED
+314 VGENKNGDDYVED

-336 YDDGGVDGS
+336 YDDGGIDGS
-345 CTPGVT
+345 CTPGVSRT
-351 RKDAKELNGKENSK
+351 DGKELNGKENSK
-365 LWGNTGRVQHFYSLT
+365 LWGNTGRVQHFYSL
-380 ITYFRATLISRI
+380 IVTYFRATLISRI
-392 WNSNISRH
+392 
-400 LNFAI
+400 
-405 LSNHRFS
+405 
-412 R
+412 

>member
-1 MEQNTVNRGKGWVF
+1 MF

-63 EVNSQ
+63 EVNSEC
-68 YDFLGDMSASGS
+68 DFLGDMSASGS
-80 QNDGNVSCS
+80 QNNGNMSCS
-89 GSSANQGSLEKS
+89 GSSAHQASLEKS

-106 SVLQSRTN
+106 SLLESRTS
-114 VSDVNSLCSENH
+114 VSDANSFCGENH

-139 PRKAE
+139 PRKAGI
-144 FESTVNEVSSMASP
+144 ESTVNEVSSMASP
-158 CPDQLSKISSSSR
+158 CPDQLSEISSSSR

-183 TPGRRTSSR
+183 KTARRTSSR
-192 VRTPRKIFYIDVD
+192 VRTPRKIFYVDVD

-267 VRECNDESVSN
+267 VRECNDENVSN
-278 NNGKEKVEEKRSVG
+278 DNGKERVKEV
-292 CNDQAVIKVEDEQ
+292 AIKVEDEQ

-314 VSENKNGDDYVED
+314 VGENITGDDYVED
-327 DHHGDDVDN
+327 DRHGDDVDN

-351 RKDAKELNGKENSK
+351 RTDAKELNGKEKSK

-392 WNSNISRH
+392 WNRNISRH
-400 LNFAI
+400 LKLRLCRITVFQGN
-405 LSNHRFS
+405 
-412 R
+412 

>member
-1 MEQNTVNRGKGWVF
+1 MF
-15 ELSFTIFFFVF
+15 ELSFSIFFFVF
-26 FCSFKEKEAYTFAP
+26 FRSFKEKEAYTFAP
-40 FSNSSNHKTTQ
+40 LSNSSNHKTTQ
-51 VRTEGINLENSS
+51 VRTESINLENSS

-68 YDFLGDMSASGS
+68 GDFLGDMSASGS
-80 QNDGNVSCS
+80 QNNGNVSCS
-89 GSSANQGSLEKS
+89 GSSTNQASLEKS
-101 KDSSD
+101 KDLSD
-106 SVLQSRTN
+106 SVLESRTS
-114 VSDVNSLCSENH
+114 VPDANSFCGENH

-139 PRKAE
+139 PRKAGI
-144 FESTVNEVSSMASP
+144 ESTVNEVSSMASP
-158 CPDQLSKISSSSR
+158 CPDQLSEISSSSR

-183 TPGRRTSSR
+183 TPARRTSSR

-345 CTPGVT
+345 CTPRVT
-351 RKDAKELNGKENSK
+351 RKDGKELNGKENSK

-380 ITYFRATLISRI
+380 ITYFLRL
-392 WNSNISRH
+392 
-400 LNFAI
+400 
-405 LSNHRFS
+405 
-412 R
+412 

>member
-1 MEQNTVNRGKGWVF
+1 MF
-15 ELSFTIFFFVF
+15 ELSFSIFCFVF
-26 FCSFKEKEAYTFAP
+26 FRSFKEKEAYTFAP

-51 VRTEGINLENSS
+51 VRTESINLENSS

-68 YDFLGDMSASGS
+68 GDFLGDMSASGS
-80 QNDGNVSCS
+80 QNNGNMSCS
-89 GSSANQGSLEKS
+89 GSSANQSSLEKS

-106 SVLQSRTN
+106 SVLQSRTS
-114 VSDVNSLCSENH
+114 VSDANSLCSENH

-139 PRKAE
+139 PRKAD
-144 FESTVNEVSSMASP
+144 FESSVNEVSSSMASP
-158 CPDQLSKISSSSR
+158 CPDQLSEISSSSR
-171 VNANDKIPSSDI
+171 VNTNDKIPSSDI
-183 TPGRRTSSR
+183 TPARRTSSR

-235 ETDVSKKLEYK
+235 EADVSKKLKYK

-267 VRECNDESVSN
+267 VRECNDENVSN
-278 NNGKEKVEEKRSVG
+278 DNGKERVEEV
-292 CNDQAVIKVEDEQ
+292 AIKVEDEQ
-305 QENEESSRG
+305 QENEESSRSVG
-314 VSENKNGDDYVED
+314 ENITGDDYVED
-327 DHHGDDVDN
+327 DRHGDDVDN

-351 RKDAKELNGKENSK
+351 RTDAKELNGKENSK
-365 LWGNTGRVQHFYSLT
+365 LWGNTGRVQHFYSL
-380 ITYFRATLISRI
+380 IVTYFPATLISRI
-392 WNSNISRH
+392 WNRNISRH
-400 LNFAI
+400 LKLRLCRITVFQGN
-405 LSNHRFS
+405 
-412 R
+412 

>member
-1 MEQNTVNRGKGWVF
+1 
-15 ELSFTIFFFVF
+15 
-26 FCSFKEKEAYTFAP
+26 
-40 FSNSSNHKTTQ
+40 
-51 VRTEGINLENSS
+51 
-63 EVNSQ
+63 
-68 YDFLGDMSASGS
+68 MS
-80 QNDGNVSCS
+80 CL
-89 GSSANQGSLEKS
+89 GSSTNQASLEKS

-106 SVLQSRTN
+106 SVLESRTS
-114 VSDVNSLCSENH
+114 VSDANSLCSENH

-144 FESTVNEVSSMASP
+144 FESTVNASP
-158 CPDQLSKISSSSR
+158 CPDQLTEISSSSR

-183 TPGRRTSSR
+183 TAARRTSSR
-192 VRTPRKIFYIDVD
+192 VRTPRKIFYLDVD

-235 ETDVSKKLEYK
+235 ETDVAKKLEYK

-292 CNDQAVIKVEDEQ
+292 CNDQVVIKVEDEQ

-314 VSENKNGDDYVED
+314 VSENKNGDDYIED

-336 YDDGGVDGS
+336 DDDGGVDGS

-351 RKDAKELNGKENSK
+351 RTDAKEKNGKENSK
-365 LWGNTGRVQHFYSLT
+365 LWDNTGRVQHFHSLA
-380 ITYFRATLISRI
+380 ITFFRATLISRI
-392 WNSNISRH
+392 WNRNISRH

-405 LSNHRFS
+405 SSNNRSS

>member
-1 MEQNTVNRGKGWVF
+1 MF

-51 VRTEGINLENSS
+51 VRTESINLENSS

-80 QNDGNVSCS
+80 QNNGNMSCS
-89 GSSANQGSLEKS
+89 GSSANQASLEKS

-106 SVLQSRTN
+106 SLLQSRTS
-114 VSDVNSLCSENH
+114 VSDANSLCSENH

-139 PRKAE
+139 PRKAGI
-144 FESTVNEVSSMASP
+144 ESTVNEVSSMASP
-158 CPDQLSKISSSSR
+158 CPDQLSEISSSSR

-183 TPGRRTSSR
+183 TPARRTSSR
-192 VRTPRKIFYIDVD
+192 VRTPRKIFYVDVD

-258 NITSEDVDS
+258 NIRSEDVDS
-267 VRECNDESVSN
+267 VRECNDENVSN
-278 NNGKEKVEEKRSVG
+278 DNGKERVEEV
-292 CNDQAVIKVEDEQ
+292 VIKVEDEQ
-305 QENEESSRG
+305 QENEESSRC
-314 VSENKNGDDYVED
+314 VSENKNGDDYVEHG
-327 DHHGDDVDN
+327 HHGDDVDN
-336 YDDGGVDGS
+336 DDDGGIDGS
-345 CTPGVT
+345 CTPGVSRT
-351 RKDAKELNGKENSK
+351 DGKELNGKENSK
-365 LWGNTGRVQHFYSLT
+365 LWGDTGRVQHFL
-380 ITYFRATLISRI
+380 L
-392 WNSNISRH
+392 
-400 LNFAI
+400 L
-405 LSNHRFS
+405 
-412 R
+412 

>member
-1 MEQNTVNRGKGWVF
+1 MF
-15 ELSFTIFFFVF
+15 ELSFTMFFFVF

-51 VRTEGINLENSS
+51 IRTESIDLENSS
-63 EVNSQ
+63 GVNSQ
-68 YDFLGDMSASGS
+68 CDFLGDMSASGS
-80 QNDGNVSCS
+80 QNNGNVSCS
-89 GSSANQGSLEKS
+89 GSSANQVSLEKS

-106 SVLQSRTN
+106 PVLQSRTSL
-114 VSDVNSLCSENH
+114 SDVNSLCGENH

-144 FESTVNEVSSMASP
+144 FESIVNEVSSLASP
-158 CPDQLSKISSSSR
+158 CPDQLSEISSSSL

-183 TPGRRTSSR
+183 TPARRTSSR

-205 KSKDD
+205 KSTDD

-235 ETDVSKKLEYK
+235 ETDVAKKLEYK

-258 NITSEDVDS
+258 NITSEDVGS

-292 CNDQAVIKVEDEQ
+292 CSDQVVIKVEDEQ
-305 QENEESSRG
+305 QENEESSSG
-314 VSENKNGDDYVED
+314 VGENKNGDDYVED
-327 DHHGDDVDN
+327 DHHGDDDDH
-336 YDDGGVDGS
+336 DDGGVDGS

-351 RKDAKELNGKENSK
+351 RTDAKEQNGKENSK
-365 LWGNTGRVQHFYSLT
+365 LWSNTGRVQHFSSLT
-380 ITYFRATLISRI
+380 ITYFRFCEFGIEIFRGS
-392 WNSNISRH
+392 
-400 LNFAI
+400 
-405 LSNHRFS
+405 
-412 R
+412 

>member
-1 MEQNTVNRGKGWVF
+1 MF
-15 ELSFTIFFFVF
+15 ELSFSIFFFVF
-26 FCSFKEKEAYTFAP
+26 FRSFKEKEAYTFAP
-40 FSNSSNHKTTQ
+40 LSNSSNHKTTQ
-51 VRTEGINLENSS
+51 LRTESINLENSS

-68 YDFLGDMSASGS
+68 GDFLGDMSASGS
-80 QNDGNVSCS
+80 QNNGNVSCS
-89 GSSANQGSLEKS
+89 GSSANQASLEKS
-101 KDSSD
+101 KDSND
-106 SVLQSRTN
+106 SVLDSRTS
-114 VSDVNSLCSENH
+114 VPEANSLCSENH

-139 PRKAE
+139 PRKAD
-144 FESTVNEVSSMASP
+144 FESTVNEVSSLDSP
-158 CPDQLSKISSSSR
+158 RPDQLSEISSSSR

-183 TPGRRTSSR
+183 TPARRTSSR
-192 VRTPRKIFYIDVD
+192 VRTPRKIFYVDVD

-345 CTPGVT
+345 CTPRVT
-351 RKDAKELNGKENSK
+351 RKDGKELNGKENSK
-365 LWGNTGRVQHFYSLT
+365 LWSNIGRVQHFYSLT